1 MVLPVGLK
9 VPPFSKI
16 SFGYCF
22 LIFFLFLFNL
32 FLGYLY
38 ILSNLE
44 KWVVGIFYLFIL
56 LLAWRIAQWV
66 LNILVDFI

>member
-1 MVLPVGLK
+1 LFSYIFPVLVQ
-9 VPPFSKI
+9 PF
-16 SFGYCF
+16 
-22 LIFFLFLFNL
+22 L
-32 FLGYLY
+32 LGYLY